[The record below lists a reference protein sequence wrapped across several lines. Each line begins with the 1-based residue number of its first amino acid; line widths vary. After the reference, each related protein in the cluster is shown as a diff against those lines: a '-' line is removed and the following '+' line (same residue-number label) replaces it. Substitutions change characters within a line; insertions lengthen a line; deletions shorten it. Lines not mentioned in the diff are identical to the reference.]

1 MSTEPYLTQPH
12 LLRYVHA
19 DREREFLQV
28 AERRRA
34 IRAIA
39 PSSPT
44 QRVLRWTSAGP
55 RAWARRFASAIA
67 WAPAPTKGL
76 NR

>member
-44 QRVLRWTSAGP
+44 QRVLRWTSAGRSPGRDGSLP
-55 RAWARRFASAIA
+55 RLLRRRL
-67 WAPAPTKGL
+67 PP
-76 NR
+76 RV